1 MKIALVG
8 EALNDLD
15 DGEAFSGVLGWHLD
29 KLLDAVGITRRDCFT
44 TVVFNLVPKGGNIKS
59 LCGNKKQGI
68 PNRLPLQR
76 GKYVK
81 AEYAEEL
88 ARFDREIE
96 AADPNII
103 VAFGATAL
111 WALTG
116 EMGIRQSR
124 GVCRLSASGRKVLPT
139 YHPQAVVRQW
149 TLRPIVIADLQKAV
163 AQSAFPEY
171 VRPERHICIPETIP
185 ELLAFEQ
192 EHFASAPKLACD
204 IETKQEQITCIGFS
218 PDPSYALVIPFFR
231 HDGSNYWQTREEER
245 EAWKIITRWLATYPT
260 VYQNGIYDMSFL
272 WRVYGIP
279 APLAT
284 SDTMLMHHAL
294 QPEMDKGLGFLAS
307 LYTDEPSWKQMG
319 KGLKHD

>member
-15 DGEAFSGVLGWHLD
+15 DGEAFSGVTGWHLD
-29 KLLDAVGITRRDCFT
+29 KLLAAAGIARRECFT
-44 TVVFNLVPKGGNIKS
+44 TVVFNLVPKGGNVKS
-59 LCGNKKQGI
+59 LCGTKKQGV
-68 PNRLPLQR
+68 PGRPPLQR
-76 GKYVK
+76 GKYVR
-81 AEYAEEL
+81 AEYANEL
-88 ARFDREIE
+88 KRLDETLN
-96 AADPNII
+96 AANPNII
-103 VAFGATAL
+103 VALGATAL

-116 EMGIRQSR
+116 EMGIKAAR
-124 GVCRLSASGRKVLPT
+124 GVCRLSTAGVKVLPT
-139 YHPQAVVRQW
+139 YDPGAVVRQW

-171 VRPERHICIPETIP
+171 VRPERRIYIPDTIP
-185 ELLAFEQ
+185 ELLAFEK
-192 EHFASAPKLACD
+192 EHFTTAKLACD

-218 PDPSYALVIPFFR
+218 PDPSRAIVIPFFR
-231 HDGSNYWQTREEER
+231 HNGSNYWQTREEELA
-245 EAWKIITRWLATYPT
+245 AWEIIARWLRDYPT

-279 APLAT
+279 APLAV

-319 KGLKHD
+319 KGMKHD